1 MYLYELNFM
10 KLDRVAPM
18 LADPSQRHFNT
29 PSVKIAVMKFKNS
42 SAFRMSLGWMC
53 YL

>member
-10 KLDRVAPM
+10 KLDR
-18 LADPSQRHFNT
+18 DPSQRHFNT